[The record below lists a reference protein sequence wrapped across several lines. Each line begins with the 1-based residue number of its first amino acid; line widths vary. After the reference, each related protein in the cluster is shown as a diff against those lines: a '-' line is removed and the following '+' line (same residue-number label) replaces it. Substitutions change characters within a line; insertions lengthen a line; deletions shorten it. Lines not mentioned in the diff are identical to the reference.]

1 MDLDNLPFEE
11 HYETILRNIESGI
24 VYLYDENP
32 EMTDWEVLAA
42 IEGLI
47 RRYRAETKGR
57 QSPPLPLDPL
67 TAQVYDAIEL
77 ICGFHR
83 GTRPLLDEGGKPLD
97 FSIETLTL
105 DEIVACLKRVRKSIN
120 LWTEQGGRRGYLT
133 FISQFLRNHTDKGPR
148 LSFDG
153 VSAAS

>member
-1 MDLDNLPFEE
+1 MDNQPFEE
-11 HYETILRNIESGI
+11 QYETILRNIESGI

-57 QSPPLPLDPL
+57 QSPRPPLDPL
-67 TAQVYDAIEL
+67 TAEVYDLVEM
-77 ICGFHR
+77 ICGWHR
-83 GTRPLLDEGGKPLD
+83 GTRPLLGEGDKPLD

-105 DEIVACLKRVRKSIN
+105 DEIIACLKRVRKSIN
-120 LWTEQGGRRGYLT
+120 LWTQEGGRRGYLT
-133 FISQFLRNHTDKGPR
+133 FISQFLRNHTDKGPL
-148 LSFDG
+148 LSFDA
-153 VSAAS
+153 VPAAC